1 VAEPPENKIG
11 GAEAFVFNIFILN
24 SRLLFLQKNKVVIF
38 KTFLIPVSTAH
49 ALAAKPLLFIFPR
62 MYVRRLF
69 LIFTGFGGPATAF
82 SACKVSAQ
90 KGLF

>member
-1 VAEPPENKIG
+1 
-11 GAEAFVFNIFILN
+11 
-24 SRLLFLQKNKVVIF
+24 
-38 KTFLIPVSTAH
+38 VSTAH
-49 ALAAKPLLFIFPR
+49 ALTAKPLLFIFPR